1 MDSQR
6 NILLIAFA
14 LVSFL
19 LFQQWS
25 NKDAQPAQ
33 TSVQQTQTHT
43 DSSLP
48 HDPAEASA
56 DPLAPQQVK
65 NKPAQ
70 TTITVKRM
78 F

>member
-25 NKDAQPAQ
+25 NKDAQPEKAP
-33 TSVQQTQTHT
+33 VQQTQANT
-43 DSSLP
+43 SLSN
-48 HDPAEASA
+48 DPAEVSA
-56 DPLAPQQVK
+56 LSL
-65 NKPAQ
+65 
-70 TTITVKRM
+70 IHI
-78 F
+78 